1 MMRYKIISLVLL
13 ILSFNCD
20 KLFPED
26 NEGPIIS
33 ILKPVNFDIVNESV
47 KILSLS
53 PNYDIPKVDIFL
65 SKVEPALISDSTLI
79 EKFKNK
85 EDFYEEIIILDK
97 QLIGTDTDGKP
108 LKFSW
113 NTTTKLEDYC
123 CSDYPDSTVW
133 FLTV

>member
-1 MMRYKIISLVLL
+1 MMRYKIIPLVLL

-47 KILSLS
+47 KILPLS

-65 SKVEPALISDSTLI
+65 SKVEPVLI
-79 EKFKNK
+79 
-85 EDFYEEIIILDK
+85 
-97 QLIGTDTDGKP
+97 
-108 LKFSW
+108 
-113 NTTTKLEDYC
+113 
-123 CSDYPDSTVW
+123 
-133 FLTV
+133 